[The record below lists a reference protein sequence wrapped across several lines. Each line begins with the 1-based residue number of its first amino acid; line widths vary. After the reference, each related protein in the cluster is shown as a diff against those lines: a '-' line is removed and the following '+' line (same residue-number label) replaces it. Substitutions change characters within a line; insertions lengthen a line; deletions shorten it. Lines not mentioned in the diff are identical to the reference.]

1 MNRTFVIGNLGA
13 KPETRHLEGGSVV
26 SKFNVASSRKYT
38 NKKGETVNETEWF
51 RFEAWGKL
59 AEIVDKYLDKG
70 SQVYV
75 EGRMRTEKYKDK
87 DGVEKTV
94 VKFVADNLKMLG
106 RTESNAAGG
115 TNHSA
120 STAASGV
127 TNSNQSPTSHSPAFD
142 EFGYDQEKLTICPSE
157 L

>member
-26 SKFNVASSRKYT
+26 SKFSVASSRKYT

-59 AEIVDKYLDKG
+59 AEIVEKYLDKG

-75 EGRMRTEKYKDK
+75 EGRMKTEKYKDK
-87 DGVEKTV
+87 DGIEKYF
-94 VKFVADNLKMLG
+94 VKFLADNLKMLG
-106 RTESNAAGG
+106 KTESGG
-115 TNHSA
+115 QNHSVSA
-120 STAASGV
+120 SPSGA
-127 TNSNQSPTSHSPAFD
+127 TNPNPTPTFD
-142 EFGYDQEKLTICPSE
+142 EFEYSGADVDDLPF
-157 L
+157 